1 MSAVPLLL
9 IATRKQAA
17 LAALLLGLMCA
28 LVAGVTGFAVG
39 KRLGVAHSERV
50 LAEYRAAVIDQ
61 AAVDNAQHE
70 AQKDTLIE
78 RGMQLGSQLVAEREQ
93 HALQAAHLKRSIAR
107 VTQPHRPAPSTEAE
121 QGLAAD
127 RPHCLLTVGFV
138 GVYNAAI
145 GAEEPAAVPGPAGAA
160 GADPQAAPAEAA
172 DAGVRPEDILYHLAD
187 YGQRCRDM
195 ESQLVRLIELR
206 EPADGR
212 D

>member
-17 LAALLLGLMCA
+17 LAALLLGLICA
-28 LVAGVTGFAVG
+28 LVAGVTGFVVG

-61 AAVDNAQHE
+61 VAVDNAQHE

-107 VTQPHRPAPSTEAE
+107 VTQPHRPAPSAEAE
-121 QGLAAD
+121 LVNPAD
-127 RPHCLLTVGFV
+127 TCRLTVGFV

-145 GAEEPAAVPGPAGAA
+145 GAEEPANLPDPAGTG
-160 GADPQAAPAEAA
+160 GADPQADPAEAA